1 MSRKRLFFIGI
12 PETHVK
18 RTLSRCKK
26 LGYEIILGDTK
37 NNLKLHADRI
47 VDADRLVITDFRDEK
62 NLRDVTCSLQEES
75 PLDAIFT
82 FKEFGLINTSKLLH
96 EYGLRGNP
104 TEVINSCNNK
114 FTTRNL
120 LREAGLL
127 SPDYELCE
135 SLEDAKKLLKRI
147 EGPIII
153 KPHNLQG
160 SIG

>member
-37 NNLKLHADRI
+37 NNLKLH
-47 VDADRLVITDFRDEK
+47 ADRLVITDFRDEK

-96 EYGLRGNP
+96 EYGLRGKSNRS
-104 TEVINSCNNK
+104 N
-114 FTTRNL
+114 
-120 LREAGLL
+120 
-127 SPDYELCE
+127 
-135 SLEDAKKLLKRI
+135 
-147 EGPIII
+147 
-153 KPHNLQG
+153 
-160 SIG
+160 